1 MNIRDKNF
9 LKWLFFTFNLLN
21 CNFCLWAATVNISFP
36 YLDQQKGPQGN
47 VLPTASVGE
56 LFQIQVT
63 VSGGGQDIERVQIE
77 GLDQIIVHG
86 QSQSTIDHIVNG
98 EYSSEIHCTYEVSSD
113 RSGVFK
119 LGPASVAQNNQTISS
134 KPVVLQIV
142 DIPAVQKSKQKEGNS
157 PHRQQTNYTNGDHA
171 IVAHLFVNKK
181 NIVIG
186 ESVEVVLKV
195 YWQGPITQV
204 GVESITF
211 DGFLSKEIHTPK
223 QIQETIKGNMYN
235 VIERKFILNPLQHGK
250 KKISPVRI
258 PYAVQVKR
266 NRSKQ
271 NQRQHDFFGSIFDNF
286 FEGPRVV
293 QKNVVSNEFIINVEN
308 LPPSNKKIDGVG
320 VFKSFSAFLEK
331 QEIGLNEPVILKLEI
346 SGNGNFEQ
354 LGDPSLRLSA
364 GMKSY
369 KSKSQIHK
377 NLSESYMG
385 GRKVFEFI
393 VQCSK
398 SGSIAIPSQEFNYF
412 DTDHRE
418 FRQLKTEPLILSVI
432 SSGQENVPLASQSHK
447 QEKQG
452 QDKEPTMQEAEHGI
466 QVSDIN
472 FIEEDISES
481 QNPVTPLSIW
491 IFIAFLLAPLIL
503 FFKSLWDRI
512 GEILVR
518 KFHGKR
524 AIKNKLRRF
533 NIRLETLVIKEDASQ
548 IYVFF
553 IQFLVVKFE
562 KSREQ
567 VTEEFIESVLLQNGW
582 GEEKVSEFLSY
593 LGQCASFTFASAKGL
608 TIDKRKLLE
617 KAKYWLLLLN
627 E

>member
-9 LKWLFFTFNLLN
+9 LKWLFFTFNLLS
-21 CNFCLWAATVNISFP
+21 CNFCLWAATVDISFP

-63 VSGGGQDIERVQIE
+63 VSGGGRDTGRVQIE
-77 GLDQIIVHG
+77 GLDQIVVHG
-86 QSQSTIDHIVNG
+86 QSQSTNVSIVNG
-98 EYSSEIHCTYEVSSD
+98 AYSSEINYIYEVSSD

-134 KPVVLQIV
+134 KPVVLQVV
-142 DIPAVQKSKQKEGNS
+142 DISSAVQKSEQKERNL
-157 PHRQQTNYTNGDHA
+157 PHRQQTNHTNDDHS
-171 IVAHLFVNKK
+171 IVAHLFANKK

-195 YWQGPITQV
+195 YWQGPIAQV
-204 GVESITF
+204 GVESVVF

-223 QIQETIKGNMYN
+223 QTQETIKGNMYN
-235 VIERKFILNPLQHGK
+235 VMERKFIISPLQYGK

-286 FEGPRVV
+286 FEGPRVI
-293 QKNVVSNEFIINVEN
+293 QKNVISNELIINVEN
-308 LPPSNKKIDGVG
+308 LPPSNKKVDGVG
-320 VFKSFSAFLEK
+320 VFKNFSAFLDK
-331 QEIGLNEPVILKLEI
+331 QEVGLNEPVILKLEI
-346 SGNGNFEQ
+346 SGNGNFDQ
-354 LGDPSLRLSA
+354 LGEPSLRLPA

-369 KSKSQIHK
+369 KSKSQIHED
-377 NLSESYMG
+377 LSKSYMG

-398 SGSIAIPSQEFNYF
+398 SGSIEIPSQEFNYF

-418 FRQLKTEPLILSVI
+418 FRQLKTDPLMLSVI
-432 SSGQENVPLASQSHK
+432 SSGQEIVPLANQSHRQK
-447 QEKQG
+447 EQV
-452 QDKEPTMQEAEHGI
+452 QDNEPPRQEAE

-472 FIEEDISES
+472 FIEENISES
-481 QNPVTPLSIW
+481 QNPVAPLSVW
-491 IFIAFLLAPLIL
+491 IFIVFLLSPLIL
-503 FFKSLWDRI
+503 FFRSLWNMV

-524 AIKNKLRRF
+524 ARKNKLRRF
-533 NIRLETLVIKEDASQ
+533 NIRLEKLVVKGDASQ

-553 IQFLVVKFE
+553 FQFLAVKFE

-582 GEEKVSEFLSY
+582 LEEKVNEFLSY

-608 TIDKRKLLE
+608 TIDKKKLLE